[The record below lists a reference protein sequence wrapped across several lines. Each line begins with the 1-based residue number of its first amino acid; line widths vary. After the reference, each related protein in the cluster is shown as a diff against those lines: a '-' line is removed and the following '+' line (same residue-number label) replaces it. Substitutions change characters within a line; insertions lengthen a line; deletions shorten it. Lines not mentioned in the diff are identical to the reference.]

1 MKKGSRHFYRRLL
14 LVYTAILVGEV
25 VLLVLYFISELRQ
38 QARETNLEYM
48 EMEGTEG
55 RDGRNPGLCCSL
67 LLPGTEHS
75 QDAP

>member
-55 RDGRNPGLCCSL
+55 RDGGDGRKGIYP
-67 LLPGTEHS
+67 
-75 QDAP
+75 